1 MDIELAVRRGMMAPL
16 SNQQVQTL
24 GLAVGL
30 NILEPELTEVAHS
43 LNAILESMAEID
55 LEIDLPGVNLV
66 EPLPLLIPE
75 EEG

>member
-1 MDIELAVRRGMMAPL
+1 MERLRCSKRSL
-16 SNQQVQTL
+16 ENQQVQAL
-24 GLAVGL
+24 GVAVGL
-30 NILEPELTEVAHS
+30 NISEPELTEVAHS

-55 LEIDLPGVNLV
+55 LLNLNLV

>member
-1 MDIELAVRRGMMAPL
+1 MMALL
-16 SNQQVQTL
+16 SNQQVQAL

-30 NILEPELTEVAHS
+30 NISEPELTEVAHS

-55 LEIDLPGVNLV
+55 LPEMNLV

-75 EEG
+75 EVG

>member
-1 MDIELAVRRGMMAPL
+1 MAQL
-16 SNQQVQTL
+16 SNQQVQAL
-24 GLAVGL
+24 GVAVGL
-30 NILEPELTEVAHS
+30 NISEPELTEVAHS

-55 LEIDLPGVNLV
+55 LLNLNLV

>member
-1 MDIELAVRRGMMAPL
+1 MVPL
-16 SNQQVQTL
+16 SNQHVQAL

-30 NILEPELTEVAHS
+30 NISEPELTEVAHS
-43 LNAILESMAEID
+43 LNAIQESMAEID
-55 LEIDLPGVNLV
+55 RETEREIGLPGVNLV

>member
-1 MDIELAVRRGMMAPL
+1 MAPL

-30 NILEPELTEVAHS
+30 HISEPELTEVAHG

-55 LEIDLPGVNLV
+55 LRDRPAWGRLGGTAASADTGRGGVT
-66 EPLPLLIPE
+66 
-75 EEG
+75 

>member
-1 MDIELAVRRGMMAPL
+1 MAPL

-30 NILEPELTEVAHS
+30 NISEPELTEVAHS

>member
-1 MDIELAVRRGMMAPL
+1 MALL
-16 SNQQVQTL
+16 SNQQVQAL

-30 NILEPELTEVAHS
+30 NISEPELTEVAHS

-55 LEIDLPGVNLV
+55 IDIELPGINLV
-66 EPLPLLIPE
+66 EPLPLLVPE

>member
-1 MDIELAVRRGMMAPL
+1 MMALL
-16 SNQQVQTL
+16 SNQQVQAL
-24 GLAVGL
+24 GIAVGL
-30 NILEPELTEVAHS
+30 SISEPELTEVAHS

-55 LEIDLPGVNLV
+55 LEIDPAGINLV